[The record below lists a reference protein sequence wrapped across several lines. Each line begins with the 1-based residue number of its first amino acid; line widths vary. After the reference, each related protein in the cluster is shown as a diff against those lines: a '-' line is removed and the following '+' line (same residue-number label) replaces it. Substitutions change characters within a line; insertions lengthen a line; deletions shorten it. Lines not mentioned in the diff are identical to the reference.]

1 MMAFDG
7 RLLMCYMTAVKRY
20 IWRFIFLEGEKNIA
34 KNRERTPLK
43 EIFELAK
50 DTEDWVKPEYLAAV

>member
-1 MMAFDG
+1 MAI
-7 RLLMCYMTAVKRY
+7 Y
-20 IWRFIFLEGEKNIA
+20 IPRGEKNIA

-43 EIFELAK
+43 EIFEVAK